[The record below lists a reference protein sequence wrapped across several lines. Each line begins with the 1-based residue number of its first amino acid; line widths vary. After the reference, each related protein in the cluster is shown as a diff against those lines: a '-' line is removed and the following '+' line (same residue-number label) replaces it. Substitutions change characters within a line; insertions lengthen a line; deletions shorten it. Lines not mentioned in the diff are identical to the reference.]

1 MNEEVYEK
9 IERILIKPEIIT
21 IESEDWFN
29 GIEKVIKSGK
39 YGKKEIVTTK
49 EKVLETIIK
58 EPVTKIKIIGTN
70 KDYFNYKVKGN
81 LDYPLIDLIGLES
94 YNKTFRDILIDSIK
108 TSAKNIPII
117 INEQYLNK
125 DLPKFLRTQSDF
137 ILDIS
142 ILNKEET
149 ISFINNLYSY
159 YKIFIQKELGLFRT
173 NESIEIF
180 PKEYYINLFSGEDGI
195 YITITNKEP
204 DNGFTINLKNLENF
218 TFSQL
223 DEFYNDN
230 ISVWK
235 SDKSNLNKIR
245 YKSDKNKLIELGLH
259 NVEITG
265 EEPENNR
272 DLLYIYYL
280 PQTNRFKVGKTVNY
294 ESRIKSYKSST
305 FDGDEI
311 GVLKYFYYAK
321 KLNLKYPNKELDN
334 YFLYSQEW
342 LLLSLLSNE
351 KYKNYL
357 ELSENTREYFKIK
370 NINSDELL
378 KEIIKDFEELMEP
391 LTTEDILKTGRNA
404 RNYIRNFKEYIYQK
418 GEKGT
423 SNYLK
428 FIRNDKELKKVCEDN
443 DLHYLLPAFKGAK
456 NESKI
461 KRN

>member
-1 MNEEVYEK
+1 MNEEIYEK

-29 GIEKVIKSGK
+29 GIEKVIKPGK

-49 EKVLETIIK
+49 EKVLETIIE
-58 EPVTKIKIIGTN
+58 EPVTEIKIIGTN
-70 KDYFNYKVKGN
+70 KDYFNYTVKGT
-81 LDYPLIDLIGLES
+81 LDYPLIDLIGLEN

-125 DLPKFLRTQSDF
+125 DLPKFQKTQSDF

-149 ISFINNLYSY
+149 IIFINNLYSY

-195 YITITNKEP
+195 YIAITNKEP

-218 TFSQL
+218 TASQL
-223 DEFYNDN
+223 EDFYNNN
-230 ISVWK
+230 ISIWK

-311 GVLKYFYYAK
+311 GVLKYYYYAK

-428 FIRNDKELKKVCEDN
+428 FIRNDKELKKVCEDK

>member
-1 MNEEVYEK
+1 MNEEIYEK
-9 IERILIKPEIIT
+9 IERILIKPEIVT

-39 YGKKEIVTTK
+39 NGKKEIVTRNGK
-49 EKVLETIIK
+49 SSETIIE
-58 EPVTKIKIIGTN
+58 EPITEIKVIGTN
-70 KDYFNYKVKGN
+70 ENYFDFTVKGN

-117 INEQYLNK
+117 INEQYLNR
-125 DLPKFLRTQSDF
+125 DLPKFQKTQSDF

-218 TFSQL
+218 TASQL
-223 DEFYNDN
+223 EDFYNNN

-259 NVEITG
+259 NVEIIG

-294 ESRIKSYKSST
+294 ESRIKSYKSYT

-342 LLLSLLSNE
+342 ILLSLLSNK
-351 KYKNYL
+351 KYKKYL

-370 NINSDELL
+370 DINSDELL
-378 KEIIKDFEELMEP
+378 KEIIKDFENLIEP

-404 RNYIRNFKEYIYQK
+404 RNYIQNFKEYIYQK

-443 DLHYLLPAFKGAK
+443 NLHYLLPAFKGEK
-456 NESKI
+456 NEPKI